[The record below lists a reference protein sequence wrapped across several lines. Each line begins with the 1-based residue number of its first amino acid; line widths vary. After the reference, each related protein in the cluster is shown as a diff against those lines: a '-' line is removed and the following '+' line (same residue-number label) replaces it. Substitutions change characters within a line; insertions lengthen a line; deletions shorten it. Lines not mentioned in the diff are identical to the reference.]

1 MAIKEISGHIL
12 EIGDRVKM
20 NIPKI
25 GEGDMDGVEFTLSG
39 ENYWRYMNTHP
50 DEVYTVEGFDNSGA
64 EPQYILSGRMGG
76 NTWYSDELL
85 LQPAPQDRFEVIKN
99 MTLEEM
105 AKDLLPM
112 ILGLCEEGVPLRSWS
127 RNGSAE
133 NLKKRRNHA
142 QNFPKLRHFLR

>member
-64 EPQYILSGRMGG
+64 ELSRSISFLVEWVATPGTATSCSCSRRLRTG
-76 NTWYSDELL
+76 
-85 LQPAPQDRFEVIKN
+85 
-99 MTLEEM
+99 
-105 AKDLLPM
+105 
-112 ILGLCEEGVPLRSWS
+112 LRSS
-127 RNGSAE
+127 
-133 NLKKRRNHA
+133 KT
-142 QNFPKLRHFLR
+142 

>member
-1 MAIKEISGHIL
+1 MAIKETSGHIL

-25 GEGDMDGVEFTLSG
+25 GKGDMDGVEFTLSG
-39 ENYWRYMNTHP
+39 ENYWRYMNAHP
-50 DEVYTVEGFDNSGA
+50 DEVYTVEGVDDSKA

-105 AKDLLPM
+105 SKDLLPM
-112 ILGLCEEGVPLRSWS
+112 ILGLCEEGVPSVELVQEWLC
-127 RNGSAE
+127 GKPE
-133 NLKKRRNHA
+133 EDV
-142 QNFPKLRHFLR
+142 

>member
-105 AKDLLPM
+105 AKDL
-112 ILGLCEEGVPLRSWS
+112 S
-127 RNGSAE
+127 R
-133 NLKKRRNHA
+133 
-142 QNFPKLRHFLR
+142 

>member
-64 EPQYILSGRMGG
+64 EPQYILSGRMG
-76 NTWYSDELL
+76 WQHLV
-85 LQPAPQDRFEVIKN
+85 QRRAAPAAGASGPV
-99 MTLEEM
+99 
-105 AKDLLPM
+105 
-112 ILGLCEEGVPLRSWS
+112 
-127 RNGSAE
+127 
-133 NLKKRRNHA
+133 
-142 QNFPKLRHFLR
+142 

>member
-112 ILGLCEEGVPLRSWS
+112 ILGLCEEGAP
-127 RNGSAE
+127 SAE
-133 NLKKRRNHA
+133 LVQEWLCGKPEEEA
-142 QNFPKLRHFLR
+142 